1 MYISAPLF
9 TVNVSFLEIFQQL
22 SVLAILFKIL
32 QTIFASA
39 YFHWTLWQNC
49 VFRVSDAWRQ
59 YCCGGSP
66 KWPVKSCLVKRKQFV
81 TFWLYWGSFVIK
93 GHKSW
98 KWGPVKPQGGIEHL
112 DYFQAYIGSFLFSNI
127 LRICQRIHFLRWL
140 RKSVWP
146 GWSMIVLLDRL
157 FHLHLNIMQSNETQ
171 RNAIACGFPPMLMQL
186 WNRMHLNSCY
196 FKNAPQ

>member
-1 MYISAPLF
+1 MFICVRLEKAHVPFFLPKRSPKIQLGNFFYPRRIIRNNLQFWESVPRGRDRLPYCRLIPQLPIPYSLEASSSVAGFARTNISTFSDIASTFRCPL
-9 TVNVSFLEIFQQL
+9 VSLPQL
-22 SVLAILFKIL
+22 SFLAILFKIL
-32 QTIFASA
+32 QTICSSA

-112 DYFQAYIGSFLFSNI
+112 DYFQA
-127 LRICQRIHFLRWL
+127 
-140 RKSVWP
+140 
-146 GWSMIVLLDRL
+146 
-157 FHLHLNIMQSNETQ
+157 
-171 RNAIACGFPPMLMQL
+171 
-186 WNRMHLNSCY
+186 
-196 FKNAPQ
+196 